1 LSFIGTYFSEKRAR
15 RPNEFFKANQLDI
28 RPKGQLKFFMPTNLK
43 EANFFKFGL
52 EKANLATLFHTFA
65 TERLANQHKMHLV
78 FPP

>member
-1 LSFIGTYFSEKRAR
+1 
-15 RPNEFFKANQLDI
+15 
-28 RPKGQLKFFMPTNLK
+28 MPTNLK